1 MRLTGQL
8 WRRHAAVGVVG
19 ALSVLTLAGYAKEA
33 GPAPLS
39 VPAANA
45 VEAGLVATYER
56 INGTV
61 AQRAAVEVLTYSA
74 YQQPM
79 KDCMAKEHFSYTPPP
94 FAPAGAART
103 LLPFEVSAV
112 VEPGASQLLT
122 SVAASVEATTAEEEY
137 SNPGFD
143 KLPPEKRQQYSD
155 QLVYCEPPAES
166 YEGKFVPEASL
177 DLDAQFLELLR
188 RVGEDPAIESAM
200 LGYGPCMA
208 KQGIPANDLGEL
220 YAAVREKF
228 NDHGRP
234 VSPKTFPGPWKQAI
248 EFQDRA
254 VAADRTCRTSVWQ
267 LAMARA
273 RAELSGFTADHEGDL
288 NALGAKWVETGK
300 QGEAVKAKLPL

>member
-8 WRRHAAVGVVG
+8 WRRHAAVSVVG
-19 ALSVLTLAGYAKEA
+19 ALSVLTLAGYAREA

-61 AQRAAVEVLTYSA
+61 AQHEAVEVLTYRA
-74 YQQPM
+74 YQQPL
-79 KDCMAKEHFSYTPPP
+79 KDCMTKEHFSYTPPP
-94 FAPAGAART
+94 FVKTGSDRT

-112 VEPGASQLLT
+112 VEPGAEKLLT
-122 SVAASVEATTAEEEY
+122 SVAASVEAATAQEEY

-143 KLPPEKRQQYSD
+143 RLPPEKRQQYSD

-188 RVGEDPAIESAM
+188 EVGDDPAVQSAM
-200 LGYGPCMA
+200 LGYGSCMA
-208 KQGIPANDLGEL
+208 KQGITARDLGEL

-234 VSPKTFPGPWKQAI
+234 VSPKTFPGPWKEAI
-248 EFQDRA
+248 AFQDKA
-254 VAADRTCRTSVWQ
+254 VAADRACRTPVWQ
-267 LAMARA
+267 LAMAGA
-273 RAELSGFTADHEGDL
+273 RDRLADFTAAHEGDL
-288 NALGAKWVETGK
+288 NALGAQWQELGT
-300 QGEAVKAKLPL
+300 QGAAVKAKLPL